1 MGNPLFNQFGQ
12 GQQQNPIQ
20 NIIDEIQNFKQMFK
34 GDPKKEVEKLMQT
47 GRMSQQQFNQLSQMA
62 NQILSIL
69 PKK

>member
-47 GRMSQQQFNQLSQMA
+47 GQMSQQDFNRLSQMA

-69 PKK
+69 PKR

>member
-12 GQQQNPIQ
+12 NQQQNPIQ

-34 GDPKKEVEKLMQT
+34 GDPKKEVEKLMQS
-47 GRMSQQQFNQLSQMA
+47 GKMSQQQFNQLSQMA

-69 PKK
+69 PKR

>member
-47 GRMSQQQFNQLSQMA
+47 GQMSQQQFNQLSQMA

-69 PKK
+69 PKR

>member
-47 GRMSQQQFNQLSQMA
+47 GQMSQQQFNQLSQMA
-62 NQILSIL
+62 NQILPFL
-69 PKK
+69 PKR